1 MLPTLSPM
9 LAATGTMPRGAEW
22 AFEPKLDGWRVL
34 AYVDGS
40 LDMRSRT
47 GRPIAATTPEL
58 APLVTALQ
66 GRSVIL
72 DGELVAGQGRP
83 DDFYRLGP
91 RLSASRP
98 TAVKRWSARVPLTLA
113 IFDLLHL
120 DGDDLTALPYSA
132 RREALESLRLSGP
145 NWCTVASYRCD
156 GVELLA
162 SCGALDL
169 EGIVA
174 KRVSARY
181 RPGARSRD
189 WLKIKTPMWRVEHAH
204 RRHENAHSAPRSG

>member
-1 MLPTLSPM
+1 MLPILSPM
-9 LAATGTMPRGAEW
+9 LASSGGVPDGDGW

-34 AYVDGS
+34 AYADGD
-40 LDMRSRT
+40 LDIRTRT
-47 GRPIAATTPEL
+47 GRSIATSIPEL
-58 APLVTALQ
+58 APLLAALL

-98 TAVKRWSARVPLTLA
+98 NALKRWSTRVPLTLA
-113 IFDLLHL
+113 IFDILHL
-120 DGDDLTALPYSA
+120 DGEDLTAFPYSD
-132 RREALESLRLSGP
+132 RRESLESLHLSGP
-145 NWCTVASYRCD
+145 NWCTVASYRGD

-162 SCGALDL
+162 SCGELDL

-174 KRVSARY
+174 KRVAARY

-189 WLKIKTPMWRVEHAH
+189 WLKVKTPMWRVEHAH

>member
-1 MLPTLSPM
+1 M
-9 LAATGTMPRGAEW
+9 LAASGVVPDGGDW

-34 AYVDGS
+34 TYADGS
-40 LDMRSRT
+40 LDVRTRT
-47 GRPIAATTPEL
+47 GRSIAATIPEL
-58 APLVTALQ
+58 APLLTALQ
-66 GRSVIL
+66 GRAVIL

-83 DDFYRLGP
+83 EDFYRLGP

-98 TAVKRWSARVPLTLA
+98 ATVKRWSSRVPLTLA
-113 IFDLLHL
+113 IFDVLHL
-120 DGDDLTALPYSA
+120 DGADLMAHSYND
-132 RREALESLRLSGP
+132 RRDVLESLRLSGP
-145 NWCTVASYRCD
+145 NWCTVASYRGD

-162 SCGALDL
+162 SCGELDL

-189 WLKIKTPMWRVEHAH
+189 WLKIKTPM
-204 RRHENAHSAPRSG
+204 

>member
-9 LAATGTMPRGAEW
+9 LASSGGVPDGDGW

-34 AYVDGS
+34 AYADRG
-40 LDMRSRT
+40 LDIRTRT
-47 GRPIAATTPEL
+47 GRSIAATTPEL
-58 APLVTALQ
+58 APLLTALV

-98 TAVKRWSARVPLTLA
+98 TAVKRWSTRVPLTLA
-113 IFDLLHL
+113 IFDILHL
-120 DGDDLTALPYSA
+120 DGEDLTALPYSD
-132 RREALESLRLSGP
+132 RRKSLESLRLSGP
-145 NWCTVASYRCD
+145 SWCTVASYQGD

-162 SCGALDL
+162 SCGELDL

-174 KRVSARY
+174 KRLSARC

-204 RRHENAHSAPRSG
+204 RRHEHSHQRAAIG